1 LYQEHYARRTTTI
14 MMIELTM
21 VSSVFEKTVSLDL
34 TISETSHV
42 VLVCL

>member
-1 LYQEHYARRTTTI
+1 

-42 VLVCL
+42 VIAFGWGLLWLIN